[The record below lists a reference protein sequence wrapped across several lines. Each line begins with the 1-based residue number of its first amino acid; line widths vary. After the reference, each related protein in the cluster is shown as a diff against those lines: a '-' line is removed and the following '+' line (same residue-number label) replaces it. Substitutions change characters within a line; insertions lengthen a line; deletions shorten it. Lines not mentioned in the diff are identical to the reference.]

1 MERDRE
7 MESEREM
14 ERKREERKRERNGES
29 REREMWRERRGHA
42 CKIMLT
48 NSESHLSHHVLFIH
62 GTCSKMH
69 KRSSQAKEW
78 RAHAYQ
84 FIHHVRKEGACQY

>member
-7 MESEREM
+7 TESEREM
-14 ERKREERKRERNGES
+14 ERKRK
-29 REREMWRERRGHA
+29 REREMERERMERAEKEKCGERRRGHA

-69 KRSSQAKEW
+69 KR
-78 RAHAYQ
+78 
-84 FIHHVRKEGACQY
+84 

>member
-7 MESEREM
+7 TESEREM
-14 ERKREERKRERNGES
+14 ERKREERKRERNGERENGES

-42 CKIMLT
+42 CKILLT

-69 KRSSQAKEW
+69 KR
-78 RAHAYQ
+78 
-84 FIHHVRKEGACQY
+84 

>member
-1 MERDRE
+1 

-14 ERKREERKRERNGES
+14 ERKRERNGE
-29 REREMWRERRGHA
+29 REWREQRKRNVERERRGHA

-48 NSESHLSHHVLFIH
+48 NSESHLSHHVLFIY

-69 KRSSQAKEW
+69 KR
-78 RAHAYQ
+78 
-84 FIHHVRKEGACQY
+84 